1 MATAVVTTPRWT
13 KRLDIQTD
21 EDLVRVRRGVREAA
35 VDIGMR
41 LVEQTK
47 LVTAASELS
56 RNALEHGGGGWAELS
71 VVEDGARRGVR
82 LLIEDEG
89 PGMPDLALALTD
101 GYTGGAGMG
110 LGLGGA
116 RRLVDEFEVWS
127 EPGLGSRVVVTGWA
141 S

>member
-1 MATAVVTTPRWT
+1 MAAAVVTTPSWT
-13 KRLDIQTD
+13 KSFDISTD
-21 EDLVRVRRGVREAA
+21 EDLVRVRHGVREAA
-35 VDIGMR
+35 VSIGMR

-56 RNALEHGGGGWAELS
+56 RNALEHGGGGRAELA
-71 VVEDGARRGVR
+71 VLEDGTRRGVR
-82 LLIEDEG
+82 LVVEDDG

-101 GYTGGAGMG
+101 GYTSGAGMG

-116 RRLVDEFEVWS
+116 RRLVDEFELWS
-127 EPGLGSRVVVTGWA
+127 EAGVGSRVTVTGWV